1 MRCDDTPSPDRPAD
15 ADTWQRGGG
24 ESPPRAAAWFGSRK
38 KDPGRTLSA
47 LAPTPARRDFLFAE
61 RAAVLAYEPHRMKF
75 GQYELLERVAVGGM
89 AEVFRGRVV
98 GAEGFEKWVA
108 IKRILPEFAKDDR
121 FISMM
126 LSEARI
132 HSALS
137 HRNIVQ
143 IHDLGTSEDG
153 EYFIVLEYVEGHD
166 LRAILEAAAA
176 LGVQVPDSLALHIAD
191 ELAQA
196 LHFAHELRDSDGQPL
211 GIIHRDVS
219 PSNVLISNSGE
230 VKLSDF
236 GIAKRRRENSVVG
249 SLKGNLV
256 YMSPEQA
263 RRSALDRRTDVF
275 SLGAVLFEMLV
286 GAKIREATDEVNGFR
301 QAASGVVRSA
311 RELRPDL
318 PPAYEALLAKA
329 LDPDPARRFAD
340 AASFGAAIRE
350 LGRES
355 ERPVGP
361 ADLQELIELLNPPRR
376 ARSPVDLSRV
386 IRLGPEF
393 RINPAAETPP
403 AKRDVEPPVVLAPAT
418 TRGLAAK
425 LRATA
430 AAAAAASPAGS
441 ANGTGRPN
449 GGSGNR
455 AAHSAET
462 PGPTP
467 PPAAAAAAPT
477 PAMAAPALPARTPL
491 ARVPRA
497 PGRSNTSRSSPP
509 PPPGRRMTPPP
520 AASLTPRPGSSSHLA
535 NARGLS
541 ALNAVGETPPP
552 LGGASSFATSAA
564 ASYYSEEVAMTPP
577 PGAPTGSARESGPF
591 GRQAAANAAG
601 IPEPEPEDTATP
613 QPRSGAHALTG
624 WSAPPAVAPP
634 SFSSR
639 APSPSGGFVPLGAPS
654 PLAHEDFGRRP
665 LAYAAPDAA
674 SDPAHNPMSPILP
687 ILQAAPTAEI
697 RRDDASRGG
706 RGNRTVSVIVAVL
719 ALLGAAGAVVHF
731 KVIPLEVLAVWNR
744 PAALLVDSEPAGAT
758 AFLDGRTLPGKTPLT
773 VEVRRDRA
781 AHRIELSHPGY
792 IVGETSLR
800 FDRAVPLQVSL
811 RLEAEPPPPPPAE
824 PTPAP
829 PSVPPVAS
837 EASAGSA
844 APADLSAD
852 GAKGKRARSE
862 HKAGKG
868 AHARTAEAKA
878 ARKAA
883 RSHKSKASK
892 AGKSRSKSARA
903 SKKGAHPQSGA
914 PSGEL
919 F

>member
-1 MRCDDTPSPDRPAD
+1 
-15 ADTWQRGGG
+15 
-24 ESPPRAAAWFGSRK
+24 
-38 KDPGRTLSA
+38 
-47 LAPTPARRDFLFAE
+47 
-61 RAAVLAYEPHRMKF
+61 MKF

-301 QAASGVVRSA
+301 QAASGVVRSP

-318 PPAYEALLAKA
+318 PPAYEALLTRA

-355 ERPVGP
+355 DRPVGP

-403 AKRDVEPPVVLAPAT
+403 ARRDVEPPVVLAPAT

-430 AAAAAASPAGS
+430 AAASAAGTAGVPPSASGS
-441 ANGTGRPN
+441 ASGNGISGRPHGSN
-449 GGSGNR
+449 GNN
-455 AAHSAET
+455 AAHNAKT

-467 PPAAAAAAPT
+467 PPAAAE
-477 PAMAAPALPARTPL
+477 PASAAPAPAMPARTPL

-497 PGRSNTSRSSPP
+497 PGRSSPSRSAPP
-509 PPPGRRMTPPP
+509 PPPARRMTPPP
-520 AASLTPRPGSSSHLA
+520 AASLTPRPAASSHLA
-535 NARGLS
+535 TARVLS

-552 LGGASSFATSAA
+552 LGSASSFASSAV
-564 ASYYSEEVAMTPP
+564 ASYYSEDVAMTPP
-577 PGAPTGSARESGPF
+577 PGAPSGPDRGSGPF
-591 GRQAAANAAG
+591 AGQPATNAAG

-639 APSPSGGFVPLGAPS
+639 APSPSGGFAPLGAPL
-654 PLAHEDFGRRP
+654 PLAHEDFGRRSTSYPGSEP
-665 LAYAAPDAA
+665 LPE
-674 SDPAHNPMSPILP
+674 PM
-687 ILQAAPTAEI
+687 LQAAPTAEI
-697 RRDDASRGG
+697 VLGHSG
-706 RGNRTVSVIVAVL
+706 RSGRANRTVPVIVGVLAVL
-719 ALLGAAGAVVHF
+719 AAAGAVVHF

-744 PAALLVDSEPAGAT
+744 PAVLVVDSEPAGAT
-758 AFLDGRTLPGKTPLT
+758 AFLDGRTLSGKTPLT
-773 VEVRRDRA
+773 VEVKRDRA
-781 AHRIELSHPGY
+781 SHRLELSRPGF

-800 FDRAVPLQVSL
+800 FDRTVPLQASV

-824 PTPAP
+824 PTPSPTSAP
-829 PSVPPVAS
+829 PPTTESMGAS
-837 EASAGSA
+837 GA
-844 APADLSAD
+844 ADTTPADQSAE
-852 GAKGKRARSE
+852 GAKGKRGKSE
-862 HKAGKG
+862 HKAAKG

-883 RSHKSKASK
+883 RSHKSKAAK
-892 AGKSRSKSARA
+892 AGKSRSKPARA
-903 SKKGAHPQSGA
+903 SKKGAHAQDAA